1 MSARAALTAGLAV
14 LLATGAARAQGPP
27 ARDAQASA
35 WIDEGIRLRAEH
47 RDADALDRFS
57 RAWEATRSPEALA
70 QRALAAQAL
79 GRWVEAE
86 RDLLAALAAPPHP
99 WIARHRGALDGALA
113 EIRRHLGSVDVR
125 AAAPGASARINGSDA
140 LPLPLAS
147 PRRVVIGS
155 VRVEVSA
162 EGYATARRDLDVRP
176 GDDLLEHFELVPAP
190 AAPAPAVPATVA
202 APVVVAPPVLTP
214 HPAPPAEAPAS
225 PLRAWGVRLLV
236 AGGGLVALGGAAL
249 VWRELAAAE
258 FNARREPPCDD
269 AAAGAQYGGPLCAS
283 LRQQV
288 DVAEGLAA
296 AGFIAGGLAAAAGL
310 ALVLAA
316 PAAPRRA
323 VLACAPGPRS
333 LACALT
339 F

>member
-1 MSARAALTAGLAV
+1 MSARAALTAGLAA
-14 LLATGAARAQGPP
+14 LLATGAVRAQGSP

-47 RDADALDRFS
+47 RDADAFDRFS

-86 RDLLAALAAPPHP
+86 RDLLDALAAAPHP

-176 GDDLLEHFELVPAP
+176 GDDLLEHFELVPTPVAP
-190 AAPAPAVPATVA
+190 ALVAAAPP
-202 APVVVAPPVLTP
+202 APVVVAPPVLSP
-214 HPAPPAEAPAS
+214 LPAPPAEAPAS
-225 PLRAWGVRLLV
+225 SLRAWGVRLLV

-288 DVAEGLAA
+288 GAAEGLAA

-323 VLACAPGPRS
+323 GLACAPGPRS